1 MSYVKQSEALVR
13 VKCQLFIYQLC
24 MRTGFRGMFITRR
37 ANFCSIPPICRFCGH
52 AIATRDQFFCV
63 ECLRMVIDFADVILS
78 DALTRNGAQRL
89 CSKCRAVLK
98 TSLVPK
104 LIRGCIQTLLRDF
117 ELMEN
122 EGRDMSTYLVLMSS
136 VESVMEL
143 VVESKDITEQ
153 VEKML
158 GSCRNLAM
166 VLPECDRETEENGAK
181 DGAEGVK
188 ETRENVFA
196 KEEQGE
202 KEIRDKFSAEHREE
216 VEKIATQ
223 GDFAKDGEADEIST
237 KDGEDG
243 VEEIVGIFAFED
255 GEEDEEVAKD
265 GEGDGDGEETG
276 KRLAGNAST
285 LKFGGGKKATA
296 GNVLRAM
303 DGLWIITEN
312 VFAKYGEEGEELAVD
327 NVPKDGEGS
336 GKGMGDYIS
345 VKDENEAEGAT
356 AEHIFEQDEGDDE
369 NMMGDYVFGKY
380 IHI

>member
-1 MSYVKQSEALVR
+1 
-13 VKCQLFIYQLC
+13 
-24 MRTGFRGMFITRR
+24 MFITRR

-52 AIATRDQFFCV
+52 AIVTRDQFFCI
-63 ECLRMVIDFADVILS
+63 ECLRMVIDFAD
-78 DALTRNGAQRL
+78 
-89 CSKCRAVLK
+89 AVLK
-98 TSLVPK
+98 AALVPK
-104 LIRGCIQTLLRDF
+104 LIRGCIQVLLRDF

-136 VESVMEL
+136 IESVMEL
-143 VVESKDITEQ
+143 VVESKDITEE

-188 ETRENVFA
+188 ETQENVFA

-216 VEKIATQ
+216 GEKIATH

-243 VEEIVGIFAFED
+243 EKEIVGIFAFED
-255 GEEDEEVAKD
+255 GEEDDDVVAKD
-265 GEGDGDGEETG
+265 GEGDGEETG
-276 KRLAGNAST
+276 KRLAWNAST

-296 GNVLRAM
+296 GNLRAVN
-303 DGLWIITEN
+303 GLWIITEN
-312 VFAKYGEEGEELAVD
+312 VFAKYGEEGEKVAAD

-336 GKGMGDYIS
+336 GKGMGDYIP
-345 VKDENEAEGAT
+345 VKYENEAEGAT

-369 NMMGDYVFGKY
+369 NMMGDYVPEQLRDESEC
-380 IHI
+380 